1 MMRNRTP
8 IRVGVVGTGV
18 MGGHHARVAATLVGC
33 QLTGVYDVNFARAE
47 EVAAQYGAQAFR
59 ELPALCDQAEAIIVA
74 SPTVT
79 HAEVATV
86 CLQHGCHVLLEKP
99 IAATVAEAE
108 ALIPVAQQCERTL
121 MIGHIERYNPAFVTL
136 KSLVDPAE
144 VFDCELQRLSP
155 VPGRDRTA
163 DIICD
168 LMIHDLDLALALT
181 QSTPHTLS
189 ATGHRVRCE
198 FIDHVSAM
206 ISFANGATVRLTA
219 SAVSQERVRRGR
231 LFTPQAQY
239 TVDFARREV
248 WIHRQGQSS
257 LTRSDGQYQIMQQV
271 EQILVPNKEPLAAE
285 QEHFLHAIAT
295 QTCPDT
301 AAEAGLA
308 ALRLAVAIQLAVQE
322 QLHELIADF
331 GLQLA

>member
-8 IRVGVVGTGV
+8 IRIGVVGTGV
-18 MGGHHARVAATLVGC
+18 MGGHHARVAASLAGC
-33 QLTGVYDVNFARAE
+33 QLMGIYDVNFARAE
-47 EVAAQYGAQAFR
+47 EVATPFGVPALR
-59 ELPALCDQAEAIIVA
+59 ELPALCEQVEAVIVA

-79 HAEVATV
+79 HAEVATI

-108 ALIPVAQQCERTL
+108 ALIPLSRACDRIL

-136 KSLVDPAE
+136 HSLVDPAAL
-144 VFDCELQRLSP
+144 FDCELQRLSP

-163 DIICD
+163 DIIFD

-181 QSTPHTLS
+181 GSTLRTLS
-189 ATGHRVRCE
+189 ATGHRIRSE

-206 ISFANGATVRLTA
+206 LSFANGATARLTA

-231 LFTPQAQY
+231 LFTSNAQY
-239 TVDFARREV
+239 TVDFASREV
-248 WIHRQGQSS
+248 WIHRQGHSS
-257 LTRSDGQYQIMQQV
+257 LGSSDGQYQIMHQV

-285 QEHFLHAIAT
+285 QQHFLQAIAT
-295 QTCPDT
+295 GSTPDT
-301 AAEAGLA
+301 SAENGLA
-308 ALRLAVAIQLAVQE
+308 ALKLAYAIQQAVQE
-322 QLHELIADF
+322 QLTAIA
-331 GLQLA
+331 